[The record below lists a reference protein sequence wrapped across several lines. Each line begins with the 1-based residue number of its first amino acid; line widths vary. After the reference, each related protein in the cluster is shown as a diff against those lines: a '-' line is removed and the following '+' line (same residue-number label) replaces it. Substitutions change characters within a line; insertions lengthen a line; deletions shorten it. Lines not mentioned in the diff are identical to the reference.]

1 MQSTIKETHKS
12 NTLRSSAVSIPATF
26 SGKIAGKDI
35 EMEKCFYTNT
45 STENTLVD
53 MWNHQHPL
61 IHTWLLLSF
70 VSIGILYG
78 LFFIIPQ

>member
-1 MQSTIKETHKS
+1 MQSTIKETLKS
-12 NTLRSSAVSIPATF
+12 NIFKNSLVSIPRSF

-35 EMEKCFYTNT
+35 EMETCFYTNN
-45 STENTLVD
+45 SSENTLVD

-70 VSIGILYG
+70 LAIGILYG
-78 LFFIIPQ
+78 LFFILP